1 MATLKPDP
9 LLHRLRNADDHRLK
23 RFRRRLCDAVLARI
37 AASEPSKPID
47 SDRLKSNIERGLRLL
62 IPAFHIPNH
71 PPYASM
77 IQRAIK
83 VLNEDGG
90 ASEGGISEFIKREY
104 EDLPVAHEGFL
115 RHHLRKLCESGVV
128 VSLKHGRYNVAN
140 QDDEDND
147 GNVEDRECHS
157 KRREGI
163 GRVQG
168 RQQGIED
175 GGREEEAQKKV
186 FGESIAE
193 MQLKDKGDAG
203 EKQEHFGVTEDQCE
217 PETKQMQMASKELDE
232 GGLSEEGILA
242 FVEPKYNQGEV
253 VKNET
258 VKEHIE
264 AEVIKENHHRK
275 EEQSRR
281 IYKQSEPQAQNVKV
295 GTKILGIGLEGGRY
309 DVVVKDG
316 GDGGVEDRECR
327 SERGPGRVQGRQ
339 GRNEDGGREEGEQ
352 NEGFGKSI
360 VVGRRNEEKQEH
372 FGVTENQCE
381 SEMKLMQ
388 MIEEQFDFERAG
400 IELDG
405 EGGLNEEA
413 IVAFPKPEYN
423 PGKANTNEM
432 IKEKT
437 EAEVI
442 EENHHKE
449 EVQSGETYEQNEPQA
464 QEVEVIENHCHPQ
477 TAKIREFGDV
487 VQGQNFEVGSKI
499 LECHGDENSKTQLKG
514 PFAPDGQQQKP
525 PLQGQVKGRRGKPR
539 KPRKESESSWQWVP
553 FVPESPHEEQPPKR
567 RGRPPKARNNVD
579 VSTRALVP
587 EHDQNEQPPR
597 GRGRGRPRKPK
608 QGGGEPSL
616 PSQPHHPQQQPQRR
630 GRGRPLK
637 PKLVAENVEIP
648 EKLEIEQL
656 Q

>member
-9 LLHRLRNADDHRLK
+9 LLHRLRSADDHRLK
-23 RFRRRLCDAVLARI
+23 RFRRRLSDAVLARI

-47 SDRLKSNIERGLRLL
+47 SYRLKSNIERGLRLL

-83 VLNEDGG
+83 ALNEDGG

-115 RHHLRKLCESGVV
+115 RHHLRKLCDSGVV
-128 VSLKHGRYNVAN
+128 VSLKCGRYNVAN
-140 QDDEDND
+140 QDDEDDD

-157 KRREGI
+157 KRREGK

-168 RQQGIED
+168 RRQGIED

-203 EKQEHFGVTEDQCE
+203 EKQEYFGVTEDQCE
-217 PETKQMQMASKELDE
+217 PETKQMQMASKEFYE
-232 GGLSEEGILA
+232 GGLSEEGIVA
-242 FVEPKYNQGEV
+242 FVEPKYNHGEV

-275 EEQSRR
+275 EEQSGK

-295 GTKILGIGLEGGRY
+295 GTKILGISLEGERY

-327 SERGPGRVQGRQ
+327 SERGLGRVQGRQ

-372 FGVTENQCE
+372 FGVTENQCG

-388 MIEEQFDFERAG
+388 MIEEQFDFEKAG

-405 EGGLNEEA
+405 
-413 IVAFPKPEYN
+413 
-423 PGKANTNEM
+423 
-432 IKEKT
+432 
-437 EAEVI
+437 
-442 EENHHKE
+442 E
-449 EVQSGETYEQNEPQA
+449 EVQSGETYEQNEPEA
-464 QEVEVIENHCHPQ
+464 QEVEDIENHCHPQ
-477 TAKIREFGDV
+477 PVKIREIGDV
-487 VQGQNFEVGSKI
+487 VQGQNYEVGSKI
-499 LECHGDENSKTQLKG
+499 LECHGDENPKTQSKG
-514 PFAPDGQQQKP
+514 PLSPDGQQQRP

-539 KPRKESESSWQWVP
+539 KPRKDSESSWQWVP
-553 FVPESPHEEQPPKR
+553 LVLESHHEEQPPKR
-567 RGRPPKARNNVD
+567 RGRPPKAKNNVD
-579 VSTRALVP
+579 VSTRASVP

-597 GRGRGRPRKPK
+597 GRGRGRPRKPR
-608 QGGGEPSL
+608 QGGGVPSL

-637 PKLVAENVEIP
+637 TKLVAENVEIP
-648 EKLEIEQL
+648 EKLEIEQF